1 MVRGVDDERI
11 FGETGGIQRSQHTT
25 DAVIHETDQTVIGG
39 DGQPHLFF
47 IKIALIIKEIGHGH
61 DLFMV
66 GDAVGGQ
73 RQRCRIIEVEK
84 CLRCF
89 QRIVRADKGD
99 EARKGFCFLSGAASQ
114 STAASVMARSYSL

>member
-1 MVRGVDDERI
+1 MIRSIDDERI
-11 FGETGGIQRSQHTT
+11 FSETGSIKGSQHTT
-25 DAVIHETDQTVIGG
+25 DAVIHETDQPVIGG
-39 DGQPHLFF
+39 DGQPHLFL
-47 IKIALIIKEIGHGH
+47 IKIALIIKETGHGH

-73 RQRCRIIEVEK
+73 RQCCRVIEVEK
-84 CLRCF
+84 RLRCF

-99 EARKGFCFLSGAASQ
+99 EARKRFLLSSAASQ